1 MRYTSLPSESRTTY
15 SWRQAN
21 VHIVVFTIFDGAVST
36 RLSLSVGMI
45 RILLADDSIVVRQVI
60 ADFLRTEPGIE
71 VVAESGTF
79 TETIALA
86 AKLNPQMILLN
97 VHMADGGVVTAE
109 RVKSALAGSCVI
121 AMSIWKDEETSIL
134 SSKMGA
140 VTLLD
145 KAALMTGLIS
155 AIKQYCTDQSP
166 TL

>member
-1 MRYTSLPSESRTTY
+1 MAEPGMAPSTK
-15 SWRQAN
+15 
-21 VHIVVFTIFDGAVST
+21 HIVSIYTLLPMT
-36 RLSLSVGMI
+36 

-86 AKLNPQMILLN
+86 AKLNPQVILLD
-97 VHMADGGVVTAE
+97 VHMADERVVTAE
-109 RVKSALAGSCVI
+109 RLKSALAGSCVI
-121 AMSIWKDEETSIL
+121 AMSIWKDEETRTL
-134 SSKMGA
+134 SKKMGA

-145 KAALMTGLIS
+145 RAALMTGLIS